1 MEIAAAW
8 READKRAAV
17 GRFITEF
24 RRASLSPEQIWCDAS
39 DKDMADLLAA
49 AGWPLH
55 RQNFGAPAAN
65 PEMYVSW
72 GAEAWHETGLAIER
86 GEVIL
91 PADDDVLHAQLTARK
106 KEINSRGKLCLEDKH
121 TLRRRR
127 LPSPDRAD
135 AVCGVLNV
143 RDYSALTRPSFD
155 LGQWNEAPILG
166 GAHAGF

>member
-24 RRASLSPEQIWCDAS
+24 RRAGLSAEQIWCDAS
-39 DKDMADLLAA
+39 DKDMADLLAD
-49 AGWPLH
+49 AGWPPH

-65 PEMYVSW
+65 PEMYLSW

-86 GEVIL
+86 CEVIL

-121 TLRRRR
+121 TMRRRR

-143 RDYSALTRPSFD
+143 RDYSALTRPSFSSGD
-155 LGQWNEAPILG
+155 WPEPSSLTGT
-166 GAHAGF
+166 HAGY